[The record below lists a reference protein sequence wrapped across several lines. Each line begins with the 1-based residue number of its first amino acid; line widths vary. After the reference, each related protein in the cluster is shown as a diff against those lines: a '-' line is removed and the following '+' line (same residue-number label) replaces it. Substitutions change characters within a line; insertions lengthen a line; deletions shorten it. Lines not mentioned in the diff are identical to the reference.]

1 MSKQFKPLLAATI
14 EDTVSIPYPILC
26 SVKLDGIRC
35 LIIDGIVMS
44 RSLKPIRNKHVQA
57 LFGKNIYNGL
67 DGELIVGPANAPDVY
82 RVTNSGVMSED
93 GEPEVRFFVF
103 DRWDMPDA
111 TFSER
116 LQSLSGIVGS
126 YTSFSVLGQTEVKT
140 EAELIEYERHVLNNG
155 YEGVMCRKADG
166 KYKNGRSTLKEFALG
181 KLKRFSDA
189 EYRVVGFEERTR
201 NENEAV
207 RNNLGYI
214 ERSSHKEN
222 KIGRGDLGALV
233 LETEDGQRFNC
244 GTGFTD
250 ALRAEIWAHQ
260 DQYLGKFAK
269 VKSFVIGVKDLPRFP
284 VFLGWRDE
292 SDMS

>member
-1 MSKQFKPLLAATI
+1 MATFKPLLSATI
-14 EDTVSIPYPILC
+14 EDTASIPYPVLC
-26 SVKLDGIRC
+26 SAKLDGIRC
-35 LIIDGIVMS
+35 LIIDGVVMS

-57 LFGKNIYNGL
+57 LFGKHQYNGL
-67 DGELIVGPANAPDVY
+67 DGELIVGPANAPNVY
-82 RVTNSGVMSED
+82 RVTNSGVMAED

-103 DRWDMPDA
+103 DRWDMSDTPFSGRVA
-111 TFSER
+111 T
-116 LQSLSGIVGS
+116 LQRIVEDDPNL
-126 YTSFSVLGQTEVKT
+126 VLLDQMQVNN
-140 EAELIEYERHVLNNG
+140 EAELLGIEHAILAAG
-155 YEGVMCRKADG
+155 FEGVMCRKADG

-207 RNNLGYI
+207 RNNLGYT

-222 KIGRGDLGALV
+222 KVGRGDLGALV
-233 LETEDGQRFNC
+233 LETEEGQRFNC

-250 ALRAEIWAHQ
+250 ALRAEIWARR
-260 DQYLGKFAK
+260 DLYLGKFAK
-269 VKSFVIGVKDLPRFP
+269 VKSFLIGVKDLPRFP

-292 SDMS
+292 IDLT